1 MRPTHAG
8 ACDARHGF
16 SAAPSFAVRFA
27 PNRKRSKAPNG
38 RRIGSKSVSTPE
50 RVNALKNLRSTVE
63 TPAVTIDAHGSDALV
78 LANLPLIGY
87 HVNSVLG
94 RVPAYVSRADLASAG
109 ALALVK
115 AARAYDPETGV
126 PFERYAALRIRGALI
141 DELRGMDWLSR
152 GARRRA
158 RQVAEVGDELTSH
171 LGRLPTKAEL
181 AEALGVDEESV
192 DTARGDADVRL
203 LSIEG
208 FGPEVHDVVVDT
220 APGPEATLLG
230 NEKLRYLTAG
240 VASLPERLRYIV
252 EELFFHDR
260 PVVELAEELGVTHSR
275 ISQLRSEA
283 LTLLRD
289 GMNASLEPGL
299 VPQAERPDGVA
310 ERRRRAYFA
319 QVAAQAATNARAS
332 TAGVVPTQRTAT
344 HDAPAYAG
352 TAYAGLG
359 HAAVG

>member
-1 MRPTHAG
+1 MNVLKSP
-8 ACDARHGF
+8 
-16 SAAPSFAVRFA
+16 
-27 PNRKRSKAPNG
+27 
-38 RRIGSKSVSTPE
+38 IG
-50 RVNALKNLRSTVE
+50 TVE
-63 TPAVTIDAHGSDALV
+63 TPFVTIDASGSDALV

-87 HVNSVLG
+87 HVNAELG

-158 RQVAEVGDELTSH
+158 RQMAEVSDELTSH
-171 LGRLPTKAEL
+171 LGRVPSKAEL
-181 AEALGVDEESV
+181 AEALGVGEDGV
-192 DTARGDADVRL
+192 DAARGDAETRV

-220 APGPEATLLG
+220 APGPEASLLA
-230 NEKLRYLTAG
+230 NEKLRYLSAG

-275 ISQLRSEA
+275 ISQLRTEA

-289 GMNASLEPGL
+289 GMNASLEPSL
-299 VPQAERPDGVA
+299 VPAAERPDGVA

-319 QVAAQAATNARAS
+319 QVAAQAAASARTSTIAS
-332 TAGVVPTQRTAT
+332 VPTQRTAA
-344 HDAPAYAG
+344 HDDVAFAA
-352 TAYAGLG
+352 LG
-359 HAAVG
+359 MDRAAAC

>member
-1 MRPTHAG
+1 MP
-8 ACDARHGF
+8 
-16 SAAPSFAVRFA
+16 
-27 PNRKRSKAPNG
+27 
-38 RRIGSKSVSTPE
+38 TPE
-50 RVNALKNLRSTVE
+50 RVNALKNHRSTVE
-63 TPAVTIDAHGSDALV
+63 TPAVTIDANGSDALV

-230 NEKLRYLTAG
+230 NEKLRYLAAG

-289 GMNASLEPGL
+289 GMNASLEPSL

-319 QVAAQAATNARAS
+319 QVAAQAATSAR
-332 TAGVVPTQRTAT
+332 TATAVSVPTQRTGA
-344 HDAPAYAG
+344 HDEPAYAG
-352 TAYAGLG
+352 TGRAALE
-359 HAAVG
+359 HAATA